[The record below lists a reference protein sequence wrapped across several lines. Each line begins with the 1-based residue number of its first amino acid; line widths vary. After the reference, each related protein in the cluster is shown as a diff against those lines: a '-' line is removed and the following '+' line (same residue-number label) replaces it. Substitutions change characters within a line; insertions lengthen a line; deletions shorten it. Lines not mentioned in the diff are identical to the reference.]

1 MVTEIEGA
9 TSGPWTR
16 TSWSPCKRSVPERVG
31 LEDMVKVV
39 VKLENLQVAIEK
51 GSEIKLLYMR
61 DFGRQLCDSM
71 EEGLDFFSLSVIRP
85 KAAGVYVIQIT
96 QRTAAIRCPLS
107 IHKTERRLY
116 NLEKIP

>member
-39 VKLENLQVAIEK
+39 VKLEILLVAIEK
-51 GSEIKLLYMR
+51 PTG
-61 DFGRQLCDSM
+61 
-71 EEGLDFFSLSVIRP
+71 
-85 KAAGVYVIQIT
+85 
-96 QRTAAIRCPLS
+96 
-107 IHKTERRLY
+107 ER
-116 NLEKIP
+116 N